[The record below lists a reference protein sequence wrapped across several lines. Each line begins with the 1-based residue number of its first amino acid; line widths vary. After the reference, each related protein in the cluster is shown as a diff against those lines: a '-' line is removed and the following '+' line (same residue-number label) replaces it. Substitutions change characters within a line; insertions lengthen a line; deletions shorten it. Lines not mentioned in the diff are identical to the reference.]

1 MRASSSKTTLVEGR
15 QARHPI
21 QVSRELL
28 ELYQPALGPIATI
41 IWLNIRW
48 LAELDSAEDL
58 METLH
63 FYTGLTKE
71 QIDAGCRTLVA
82 SGLLDILD
90 DGTHVVNDPL
100 SEAEFVRSF
109 PEGLAAAKDES
120 LDESLPE
127 EIKND
132 DLQAVLSI
140 YHKKVGLLGPV
151 QYEKLRSWVEEKG
164 MSADVVALAIHE
176 MARSAPTPRIQYLEG
191 ILRNWYND
199 GVRTMG
205 DMIKRKKLTRA
216 AGKGKAAGE
225 SYEGC
230 PNAGAYKTV
239 QPDLIERWK
248 ELYPDECGS

>member
-15 QARHPI
+15 RARHPI

-41 IWLNIRW
+41 LWLNIRW
-48 LAELDSAEDL
+48 LAELDLGGDL
-58 METLH
+58 METLQ

-71 QIDAGCRTLVA
+71 QIDAGLRALVA
-82 SGLLDILD
+82 AGLLDILD
-90 DGTHVVNDPL
+90 DGTHVINDPL
-100 SEAEFVRSF
+100 SEAEFLRVF
-109 PEGLAAAKDES
+109 PEGLAAAKDEPI
-120 LDESLPE
+120 DEPLPA
-127 EIKND
+127 KND

-151 QYEKLRSWVEEKG
+151 QYEKLRAWVEEKG
-164 MSADVVALAIHE
+164 MGADVVALAIHE

-199 GVRTMG
+199 GVRTMA
-205 DMIKRKKLTRA
+205 DMIKRKKSTRA
-216 AGKGKAAGE
+216 AGEGKAAGE

-230 PNAGAYKTV
+230 PNAGAYKAV
-239 QPDLIERWK
+239 QPNLVERWK